1 MCVQRVTLRPFSY
14 WIIPGSAIIRNTTPK
29 AQAWLRKTLM
39 NEKEQLLKAA
49 SIETLRDKAKVRE
62 LLAERIIQQKQ

>member
-1 MCVQRVTLRPFSY
+1 MRLQRVTLRPFSY
-14 WIIPGSAIIRNTTPK
+14 WIIPESSIIRKATPK
-29 AQAWLRKTLM
+29 AQARIRKTLM

-62 LLAERIIQQKQ
+62 LLAEQIIQQKQ